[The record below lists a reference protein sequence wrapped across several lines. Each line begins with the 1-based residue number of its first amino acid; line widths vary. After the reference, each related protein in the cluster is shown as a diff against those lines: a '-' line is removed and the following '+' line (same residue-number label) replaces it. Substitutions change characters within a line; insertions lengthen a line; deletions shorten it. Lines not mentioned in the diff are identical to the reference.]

1 MGKETGLP
9 KNIRQIGEIDEDKKI
24 CLEDYVMTYIRKKEQ
39 QESFLGVF
47 LGERREEEGETFLY
61 IRGILEAA
69 GETKEEM
76 QKKIEEQKKEYFP
89 DWGALGC
96 CVIGA
101 YPAGLLEQLSAALPE
116 AGTFIYHL
124 QEQEETLYWKEGEK
138 YRSLKGY
145 FVFYEQNRRMQE
157 YLSDVFPDDRVEKE
171 SLPDKAIKTFRQKIE
186 GKDQK
191 RMGSFLKIASSFFV
205 VTVLVIGTI
214 VVNRL
219 DEIRS
224 ASKTGSAGTAEN
236 EVVVIE
242 DEPQN
247 VFTEKGEEAAASV
260 LSGETGESD
269 GTEAQTDVSAVL
281 EQNTA
286 EEISDPLSE
295 AADVFS
301 EESIQE
307 DLRLSQAGETL
318 ASESS
323 QTETQ
328 TASDE
333 TEGAALA
340 ESGTSAQEASAAV
353 RQTTA
358 SYVIKEGD
366 TLADICTKYYGSLDR
381 LEDICQINEIT
392 DANLVVPGQKIVLP

>member
-9 KNIRQIGEIDEDKKI
+9 KNIRQIGEIDGDKKI

-39 QESFLGVF
+39 QENFLGVF
-47 LGERREEEGETFLY
+47 LGERREAEGETYLY

-69 GETKEEM
+69 GETKEEL
-76 QKKIEEQKKEYFP
+76 QKKLEEQKKEYFP
-89 DWGALGC
+89 DWEVLGC
-96 CVIGA
+96 CVIGV
-101 YPAGLLEQLSAALPE
+101 YPAGALEQLSAVWPE

-124 QEQEETLYWKEGEK
+124 QEQEETVYWREGEK

-157 YLSDVFPDDRVEKE
+157 YLSEVFPDDRVEKE

-186 GKDQK
+186 GKEQK

-224 ASKTGSAGTAEN
+224 ASSVDGGGTAEN
-236 EVVVIE
+236 EVVVIQ

-247 VFTEKGEEAAASV
+247 LFTENGEEAAADVAPEEAGDLSV
-260 LSGETGESD
+260 ENAEIGGETEAAAALEQNGAEDASLYTDDILVEETLTAGTAETETQALSGEPEETAGFES
-269 GTEAQTDVSAVL
+269 E
-281 EQNTA
+281 
-286 EEISDPLSE
+286 
-295 AADVFS
+295 
-301 EESIQE
+301 
-307 DLRLSQAGETL
+307 
-318 ASESS
+318 
-323 QTETQ
+323 
-328 TASDE
+328 
-333 TEGAALA
+333 
-340 ESGTSAQEASAAV
+340 TSAQEASAAV